1 MNRPY
6 TIQYYSWERSG
17 IITLDE
23 GLFNS
28 VVASA
33 IDEDDERVD
42 LNSDNLCYHEET
54 QID

>member
-1 MNRPY
+1 MTCLR
-6 TIQYYSWERSG
+6 SWERSG

-28 VVASA
+28 AVATA
-33 IDEDDERVD
+33 IDEDDECVD
-42 LNSDNLCYHEET
+42 LNSDNLYYHEGT